1 MSPPRSPF
9 KLRTGFISLNET
21 LTDIKDSKFVDRLC
35 IDWPVAKQ
43 QYATKADVVWLSYRD

>member
-9 KLRTGFISLNET
+9 KLRTGIISLNET